1 MLKNTVSIVVYTVDA
16 VFNRTN
22 RLLMHRLFFL
32 ILVFFFGSGEVVA
45 NDGQGERSQT
55 QLFIELDRNQ
65 SLTTLNLILDNQDN
79 SIIKKPSVPR
89 VSNYA
94 DYYQQTTLF
103 LGLKIDG
110 SDSIRGPP
118 LSYCLV

>member
-1 MLKNTVSIVVYTVDA
+1 
-16 VFNRTN
+16 
-22 RLLMHRLFFL
+22 MHRLCFL
-32 ILVFFFGSGEVVA
+32 ILVFSFGSGAVAA

-79 SIIKKPSVPR
+79 SIIKKPSVSR

-118 LSYCLV
+118 LS